1 MPKGD
6 KIMSIFA
13 KVTFTC
19 GAGLL
24 AGGLLVAASAVTG
37 ADSDFM
43 KSAAKG
49 GLAEVELGQMA
60 VQKASDPSVKEFANR
75 MIRDHSKANAALSE
89 LASSKGVTLPTG
101 KGLSNDTS
109 ALHLK
114 MLSGKQFDS
123 AYVKMMVDDHKEDV
137 AEFEKAAG
145 QAADPDVRHFASKT
159 LPTLKSHLSM
169 IEKIQAT
176 LDAK

>member
-1 MPKGD
+1 MFSRV
-6 KIMSIFA
+6 MS
-13 KVTFTC
+13 TYGT
-19 GAGLL
+19 GLL
-24 AGGLLVAASAVTG
+24 AGGLLLAASAVTG

-60 VQKASDPSVKEFANR
+60 VQKASDPSVKDFAHR
-75 MIRDHSKANAALSE
+75 MIRDHSKANTALTE
-89 LASSKGVTLPTG
+89 LASSKGVELPTG

-137 AEFEKAAG
+137 AAFEKAAG
-145 QAADPDVRHFASKT
+145 EAADPDVKHFASKT